1 MMIKN
6 KINYVADG
14 IMGFITAMRNDH
26 HVSELELLERVR
38 DLLEVKINTLKALD
52 PSRNR

>member
-1 MMIKN
+1 MIVKN

-26 HVSELELLERVR
+26 HVSELELLVRLR
-38 DLLEVKINTLKALD
+38 DLIDIKINTLKALD

>member
-1 MMIKN
+1 MIVKN

-14 IMGFITAMRNDH
+14 IMGFITAIRNEH

-38 DLLEVKINTLKALD
+38 DLVVTKINTLKALD
-52 PSRNR
+52 PNRNR